1 MEKRRRKGGMFR
13 QCAVHKEFPRVLKIK
28 KEVSMKYEIKGG
40 AFPVVVCELENGE
53 QMITEK
59 GSMVWMSPNMQMD
72 TAGGGLGKMFS
83 KAFSGES
90 MFQNIYT
97 AQGAGMIA
105 FGSSFPGR
113 ILQLSMHFNKKMGAG
128 FFGGEGFIMQRL
140 SGSGMAF
147 VEIDGELVE
156 YQLGPGQQIVVDT
169 GNVAGFEV
177 GVQIDIQQV
186 PGIKNKLLGGEGL
199 FNTVLT
205 GPGRI
210 WLQTM
215 PISSVAASIR
225 PFIPSGNA

>member
-1 MEKRRRKGGMFR
+1 
-13 QCAVHKEFPRVLKIK
+13 
-28 KEVSMKYEIKGG
+28 MKYEIKGG
-40 AFPVVVCELENGE
+40 AFPVVECQLTDGE

-59 GSMVWMSPNMQMD
+59 GSMVWMSPNMQME
-72 TAGGGLGKMFS
+72 TAGGGIGKMFS

-90 MFQNIYT
+90 MFQNTYT
-97 AQGAGMIA
+97 ARGAGVIA

-113 ILQLSMHFNKKMGAG
+113 IMPVQITPGHEMVVQKSAFLASESSVQLSIHFNKKLGTG
-128 FFGGEGFIMQRL
+128 VFGGEGFIMQRL

-156 YQLGPGQQIVVDT
+156 YELAAGQQIIVDT

-186 PGIKNKLLGGEGL
+186 PGLKNKLLGGEGL

-205 GPGRI
+205 GPGKI

-215 PISSVAASIR
+215 PISSVAGAIR
-225 PFIPSGNA
+225 PYIPSGNA